1 MTGIVDRLLEKELI
15 TRTGDPD
22 DRRVV
27 VLRTTP
33 RGEELVAEL
42 RQKRKERM
50 AELFNRL
57 TDEEAAIVAQ
67 ALKIMVKTIESGEPN
82 SDSGDKQL

>member
-1 MTGIVDRLLEKELI
+1 M
-15 TRTGDPD
+15 
-22 DRRVV
+22 
-27 VLRTTP
+27 TP